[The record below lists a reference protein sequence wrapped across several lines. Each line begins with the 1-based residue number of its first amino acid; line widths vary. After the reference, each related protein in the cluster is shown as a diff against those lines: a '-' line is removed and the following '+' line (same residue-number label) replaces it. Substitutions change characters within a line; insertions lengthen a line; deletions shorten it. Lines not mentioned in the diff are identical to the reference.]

1 MQRSIHSEFSAQTE
15 LPKLSVIVPVYNAA
29 GKIEKCIDS
38 VLKQK
43 FSDFELLLIDDG
55 STDNTAEICLRYA
68 EKDRRVRYLKKENSG
83 PLHARIAGI
92 EKSCA
97 EYITFCDA
105 DDYYSTDKAF
115 DIMYNSMAKFG
126 CQALQFAFY
135 RKFNHIKVGSKQ
147 VYAPLVIDNQDE
159 FLEKEYPKFMCS
171 FWDESHLTPSVWNK
185 VYHRSLLKNL
195 PVLEDTDRFF
205 FGEDMLLNLFLLKDC
220 TSFLFIPDKLYVYQE
235 NVGLNGSFSARTM
248 FDLDILKKY
257 QLQFIEQ
264 QNHAKKDTILTN
276 YFVEIVG
283 WLLSYVQ
290 RGLSHIEEEELLELV
305 QSILNLPSFKI
316 ASEYYQERSHIH
328 WLPANLIRNRNP
340 EEYIKSARELNGK
353 PSLKN
358 NIALFIRKVV
368 YKI

>member
-1 MQRSIHSEFSAQTE
+1 MQKSVHSELSAQIE
-15 LPKLSVIVPVYNAA
+15 LPKLSVIIPVYNAA
-29 GKIEKCIDS
+29 GKIEKCIAS

-55 STDNTAEICLRYA
+55 STDNTAEICLLYA
-68 EKDRRVRYLKKENSG
+68 EKDKRVRYFKKENGG
-83 PLHARIAGI
+83 PFQARIVGF
-92 EKSCA
+92 ENSCGT
-97 EYITFCDA
+97 YVTTCDA
-105 DDYYSTDKAF
+105 DDYYANDKAF
-115 DIMYNSMAKFG
+115 GIMYNSIVKSG

-135 RKFNHIKVGSKQ
+135 RKFNHIKVGRRQ
-147 VYAPLVIDNQDE
+147 VSAPLVIDNQDE
-159 FLEKEYPKFMCS
+159 FLEKEYPKLMCS

-195 PVLEDTDRFF
+195 PVLEDTDKFF

-220 TSFLFIPDKLYVYQE
+220 TSFLLIPDKLYVYQE
-235 NVGLNGSFSARTM
+235 NVGLNGSFSTRTM

-257 QLQFIEQ
+257 QLRFIEQ

-290 RGLSHIEEEELLELV
+290 QGLSHIEEEELLELV
-305 QSILNLPSFKI
+305 RSILDLPRFKI

-328 WLPANLIRNRNP
+328 WLPADLIRNRNP
-340 EEYIKSARELNGK
+340 EEYIKSAREACRNS
-353 PSLKN
+353 SLKN
-358 NIALFIRKVV
+358 NIALFIRKII